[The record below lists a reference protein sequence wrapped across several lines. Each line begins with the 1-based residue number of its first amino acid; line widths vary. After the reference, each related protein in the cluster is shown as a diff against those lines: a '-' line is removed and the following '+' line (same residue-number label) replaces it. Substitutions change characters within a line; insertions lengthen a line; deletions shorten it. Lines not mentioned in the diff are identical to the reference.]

1 MPEREGAGTAFGKM
15 GCDYG
20 KGNERTC
27 FSLRSETVF
36 SSRHHVDPFRTQCP
50 AGRIAGAKARGQ
62 EEAGGGSPI
71 HGKAAARVTELS

>member
-20 KGNERTC
+20 KGNERTS

-36 SSRHHVDPFRTQCP
+36 SSRHHVDPFRTQVSSRENCRCKGP
-50 AGRIAGAKARGQ
+50 GAGRGRRRQSRPWQSSG
-62 EEAGGGSPI
+62 PCD
-71 HGKAAARVTELS
+71 